1 MAEKLHFQ
9 GPVSSSNPTGI
20 VPVSPASPVPTMES
34 FGANV
39 TTKSVTYT
47 GAAGLGSQTTTV
59 RFTVSGVVK
68 FRLFAVCGTDLA
80 GASATIAA
88 GVTGNNTALIAATTA
103 TGIDTG
109 HLWFSNTPGF
119 ATAISNIAENITS
132 KDINETIATANIT
145 GGQLTYYCLWTPV
158 SDGATVTAA

>member
-1 MAEKLHFQ
+1 MAEKLLFQ
-9 GPVSSSNPTGI
+9 GTVSTSNPTGI
-20 VPVSPASPVPTMES
+20 TSVSTTNPLPTMES

-47 GAAGLGSQTTTV
+47 GAAGLGAVGTTT

-68 FRLFAVCGTDLA
+68 FRLFAVCGTNLA
-80 GASATIAA
+80 GATATIAA
-88 GVTGNNTALIAATTA
+88 GVTGNTTGIIGATTA
-103 TGIDTG
+103 TNILAG
-109 HLWFSNTPGF
+109 HLWFSTSPGYV
-119 ATAISNIAENITS
+119 TAISGVAENITS
-132 KDINETIATANIT
+132 ANITETIATAAVS